1 VARAQG
7 RDQED
12 QPALQRGETQG
23 ADSIICELMAERLV
37 LVCTGQPLAAGGHAY
52 SSGGHERSGADAGIL
67 QVRVYTYLIVRP
79 CGCLCIREVMLD
91 DAGCQLIES
100 KADPGLTM

>member
-1 VARAQG
+1 MARTQG

-52 SSGGHERSGADAGIL
+52 SSRGHERSRADAGIL
-67 QVRVYTYLIVRP
+67 QVRLYTYLIVQPYGR
-79 CGCLCIREVMLD
+79 LCIQGGKLEGTKCPWVV
-91 DAGCQLIES
+91 S
-100 KADPGLTM
+100 KAGPGLTM